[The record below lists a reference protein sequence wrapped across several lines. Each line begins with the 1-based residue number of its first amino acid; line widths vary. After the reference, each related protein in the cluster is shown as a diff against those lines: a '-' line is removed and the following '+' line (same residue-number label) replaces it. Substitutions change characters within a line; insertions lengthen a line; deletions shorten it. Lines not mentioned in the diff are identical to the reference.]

1 MRADR
6 HVVMGTV
13 GAALATPCVAA
24 LVGAATDSAIV
35 RAYEEVLFDG
45 GSTEHLIRRLMSLG
59 NAGPPHSFAIAIGG
73 HGHATVVVG
82 GTATAHFREGAELR
96 HTSADST
103 PWTTVEVAADD
114 HVTLALEDDDNPTG
128 QWFTTGV
135 VAAGRLQV
143 GRLRPTGRPAGT
155 GPTGANLDV
164 DFGNLVRSAA
174 EHGADGAGG
183 APTVELAVPPVVR
196 SADTAAYVAPAGAP
210 GPGRL
215 VLSDGRALALDTPI
229 VVGRRPPAD
238 PIAGQPPQ
246 LVAVDDTMLSR
257 HHATFRVL
265 DGRLIVTDEHSTNG
279 TTLLVPGSDGV
290 RCAPGEHV
298 DVPAGATVDLGGVLA
313 ATYERPTS
321 C

>member
-6 HVVMGTV
+6 HIVMGAGGT
-13 GAALATPCVAA
+13 ALATPCVAA

-35 RAYEEVLFDG
+35 RTYEEVLFG
-45 GSTEHLIRRLMSLG
+45 VGSPEHVVRRLMTLG
-59 NAGPPHSFAIAIGG
+59 DASASHSVAIA
-73 HGHATVVVG
+73 VG
-82 GTATAHFREGAELR
+82 GNGRTTVTVGGSATAHLRDGAVLR
-96 HTSADST
+96 HTSADTT
-103 PWTTVEVAADD
+103 PWTTIEVAADD
-114 HVTLALEDDDNPTG
+114 HVTLAVDDDDNPTG

-135 VAAGRLQV
+135 VAAGRLEV
-143 GRLRPTGRPAGT
+143 GRLRPAGRSASTDTP
-155 GPTGANLDV
+155 GANPDV
-164 DFGNLVRSAA
+164 DFGNLVRCGG
-174 EHGADGAGG
+174 EQHRAGG
-183 APTVELAVPPVVR
+183 APTAELPMPSAAQ
-196 SADTAAYVAPAGAP
+196 SADTAAYVPPAGYP

-215 VLSDGRALALDTPI
+215 VFSDGRALALDTPI
-229 VVGRRPPAD
+229 AVGRRPPAD

-265 DGRLIVTDEHSTNG
+265 DGRLTVTDEHSTNG
-279 TTLLVPGSDGV
+279 TILLVPGSDGV

-298 DVPAGATVDLGGVLA
+298 DVPAGATVDLGGVIT